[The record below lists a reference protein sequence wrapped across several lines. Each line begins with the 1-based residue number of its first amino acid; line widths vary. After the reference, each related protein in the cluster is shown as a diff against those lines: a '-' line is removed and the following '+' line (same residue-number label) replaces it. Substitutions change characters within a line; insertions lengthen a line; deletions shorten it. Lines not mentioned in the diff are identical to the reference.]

1 MKREVWEELVDRVVD
16 DECADEERRALYEAA
31 ERNPEIRE
39 ALDAARRIRELMRRS
54 AGATVPPEFS
64 ERLRLAIERSD
75 VWVEREAARP
85 TAGTRRERR
94 GRRSGKRLVWAAT
107 GAAISFA
114 AVAFFALDG
123 DLPND
128 VYIARTVKPNQN
140 DGLDKIG
147 KAGDLNAASET
158 NAAPDSSVK
167 PALGAERPGAIIPP
181 RSAGQT
187 PETPI
192 AAIPS
197 GFYTRR
203 VLDADVA
210 RRVAE
215 SFARFCNKINVDC
228 EKIDGDFEFLIEKT
242 TPATRNEILA
252 WLKENAPEIGPRAK
266 NNFEE
271 TWTEDGKKEIS
282 VRVSFFVAGL
292 GDEAK
297 TK

>member
-1 MKREVWEELVDRVVD
+1 MKREIWEELVDRVVD

-39 ALDAARRIRELMRRS
+39 ALDAARRIRRVMRRS

-85 TAGTRRERR
+85 TAGTRCERR
-94 GRRSGKRLVWAAT
+94 GRRGGKRLVWAAT

-140 DGLDKIG
+140 DGLDEMG
-147 KAGDLNAASET
+147 KTGGLNDASET
-158 NAAPDSSVK
+158 DATTDSSVK

-203 VLDADVA
+203 VLNADVA

-242 TPATRNEILA
+242 TPATRNEILT
-252 WLKENAPEIGPRAK
+252 WLEENAPEIGPRAK

-271 TWTEDGKKEIS
+271 TWAENGKETIS
-282 VRVSFFVAGL
+282 VRVSFFVAGF
-292 GDEAK
+292 GGETK
-297 TK
+297 TE

>member
-1 MKREVWEELVDRVVD
+1 MKREVWEELIDRVVD

-94 GRRSGKRLVWAAT
+94 SGKRLVWAAT

-128 VYIARTVKPNQN
+128 VYIAQTIKSEQN
-140 DGLDKIG
+140 DGLGKIDKTG
-147 KAGDLNAASET
+147 GLNDASET
-158 NAAPDSSVK
+158 NAATDSSVK
-167 PALGAERPGAIIPP
+167 PALGAARPGAIIPP

-203 VLDADVA
+203 VLDVDVA

-242 TPATRNEILA
+242 TPETRNEILA

-292 GDEAK
+292 DGEAK
-297 TK
+297 TE

>member
-39 ALDAARRIRELMRRS
+39 AIDAAERIRELMRRS
-54 AGATVPPEFS
+54 AGATVPPDFS

-85 TAGTRRERR
+85 TAGTRCERRERR
-94 GRRSGKRLVWAAT
+94 GGKRLIWAAT

-114 AVAFFALDG
+114 AVAFFAVDG
-123 DLPND
+123 DLPI
-128 VYIARTVKPNQN
+128 VGEVAQVIKPEQN
-140 DGLDKIG
+140 DGLG
-147 KAGDLNAASET
+147 KTGGMENSNDASET
-158 NAAPDSSVK
+158 NAAPDSPVK
-167 PALGAERPGAIIPP
+167 PALGAARPGAIIPP

-187 PETPI
+187 PETSV

-228 EKIDGDFEFLIEKT
+228 EKIDGDFEFLVEKT

-271 TWTEDGKKEIS
+271 TWTENGKETIS

-292 GDEAK
+292 DGETK
-297 TK
+297 TE